1 MAPKVFQIG
10 VKGVIAVDGKVL
22 LLQRRD
28 EKVGVFWEL
37 PGGRM
42 EEGEAIE
49 QTLRRELREEVPS
62 LARVEVG
69 GVLHAALVPDDAAGL
84 VLLFYRVRADVPRVV
99 VSEEHGGYTWVGAED
114 LPALARGD
122 GGVSIFAST
131 LTAIRMVLQGKVTG
145 GG

>member
-69 GVLHAALVPDDAAGL
+69 GVLHAALVSGDAAGL
-84 VLLFYRVRADVPRVV
+84 VLLFYRVLADVPRVV
-99 VSEEHGGYTWVGAED
+99 VSEEHGGYTWAGIED